1 MTTATSQSAPI
12 QIDALTGI
20 RGFAA
25 FWVAFHHLLESRP
38 DGLLGMPVLNELSRG
53 GWLAVD
59 LFFVLSGFIMMHVH
73 GEEFRSRSFSIER
86 ARRFIALRFIR
97 IYPAHAV
104 VLLLHV
110 PLFFVA
116 MALGMRL
123 NPDAFSTTSFFLSA
137 FMLNGWGFPGSV
149 GWNVPSW
156 SVSSE
161 WFAYL
166 TFPVLALLV
175 WRVQRRQTAALVMI
189 AILGTVTLIGGSYS
203 DWRQFMLPPWGTLI
217 RVTSEFALG
226 CLAYHFYHQPIG
238 RRLAEGL
245 AQTAFA
251 GVLAVSIFAASPVYN
266 ALTLV
271 FFVLL
276 VIGLSRAD
284 GPFSRLLRTRPF
296 MYLGRISYS
305 VYIVH
310 ALVLAVYARIIGRIA
325 GGDALTEFAIVA
337 IYTALVILAS
347 HLLYTRVEDPARRWL
362 RGPLVDG
369 VPRTPAPAL
378 EIKR

>member
-1 MTTATSQSAPI
+1 MTATSSQPAPV

-25 FWVAFHHLLESRP
+25 FWVAFHHLHVSRP
-38 DGLLGMPVLNELSRG
+38 DGLLGMPVLSELSGG

-73 GEEFRSRSFSIER
+73 GEEFRSLSIER
-86 ARRFIALRFIR
+86 ARRFIGLRFIR

-110 PLFFVA
+110 PLFFLAV
-116 MALGMRL
+116 ALGMGV
-123 NPDAFSTTSFFLSA
+123 NHDAFSARSFVLSA
-137 FMLNGWGFPGSV
+137 LMLNGWGFPGSG

-166 TFPVLALLV
+166 MFPVLAFLV
-175 WRVQRRQTAALVMI
+175 WRVQRRCTAALVMI
-189 AILGTVTLIGGSYS
+189 AILGTVTFIGGSHS
-203 DWRQFMLPPWGTLI
+203 NWQQFMLPEWGTLV

-226 CLAYHFYHQPIG
+226 CLTYHFYHQPIG
-238 RRLAEGL
+238 RRLAEGM
-245 AQTAFA
+245 AQVAFA
-251 GVLAVSIFAASPVYN
+251 GLLAVSIFAVSPVYN

-276 VIGLSRAD
+276 VMGLSQAD
-284 GPFSRLLRTRPF
+284 GPFARLLRTRPVI
-296 MYLGRISYS
+296 YLGRISYS

-310 ALVLAVYARIIGRIA
+310 SLVLAAYARIIGRIA
-325 GGDALTEFAIVA
+325 GGDAAVEIAIVA
-337 IYTALVILAS
+337 MYTALVILAS
-347 HLLYTRVEDPARRWL
+347 HLLYALVEEPARRWL
-362 RGPLVDG
+362 RGPLVDR
-369 VPRTPAPAL
+369 PARTPPPVAEA
-378 EIKR
+378 ER